1 MVKQKLRLGTVAFSP
16 KGKWNA
22 ETEYK
27 RLNVVHFLAS
37 SYYAKKENVGQT
49 PTLDSEYWGLLVEG
63 GDVVNNPDEEDITT
77 EVVNNEHV
85 LKLADKEYRP
95 ENYSGKGYKRLRKNI
110 QKINLA
116 VTKITVNSAPT
127 KDGEI
132 SVTINNI
139 DTHISLVKD
148 THNTPAIVAQTI
160 SDALVSAHTDYNI
173 EVTENIITL
182 TRKHSGEVASS
193 AFDVADTG
201 VTLVIEDSTKSAKRN
216 ILTPAMINQPNTIYE
231 IRYDFDLN
239 GETINVPEN
248 CTLKFEG
255 GSLSNGTL
263 NLNNS
268 VIQTSQKEIFNNL
281 NINGSIL
288 YFNLSWFKISDYLNS
303 AFYIQQAINVVQ
315 GTGGI
320 LYIPKGIYYLKPSN
334 DLLYHLLITDSIKI
348 EGDKNETILR
358 RVDVNGEEPK
368 KENYNNI
375 QYGNL
380 ISITSNIKKNINV
393 SIKDIVLDGN
403 QNWQHDKFGNLKDKL
418 IRIYNNKNVITN
430 NIIYDNVQ
438 FLNNASEAAYN
449 ECYVDETK
457 TIFTNCKFVNIGG
470 SAGNSGGNDVLYDNC
485 LFESAS
491 IEHSWCGS
499 EHIGLCVIRN
509 CTFHNV
515 YKTTIS
521 SNYQQKVTYDI
532 QKGKTLII
540 ENCNFINDNVKN
552 ILYNII
558 IVESSDNVFIKNNT
572 FTNVSYNGNSRI
584 LYANNAY
591 NYSKFVNFENNNIIN
606 SGFISFEK
614 ISSKT
619 NMIIRNNTFY
629 CSKNNTDIYNINKQY
644 NDNNCYIYNLD
655 IKSNTD
661 TTINIPIFINN
672 KIQLILLSAD
682 NNSTVNIKLK
692 NINNF
697 IKLDKTFTLL
707 KDNIECIASIE
718 QSYSNDNRR
727 TITINS
733 DIDIT
738 LKMIVLESNT
748 IPKNALLDDSTKAY
762 NILINNYAKGDS
774 NNRPT
779 NVNVGTLYKNK
790 ETNKWEIFN
799 GTSWENLDGAALTQ

>member
-1 MVKQKLRLGTVAFSP
+1 MSTKQLYEKTSEGMKEVSPLVVIEDIYARLSDTPLEALVALYNHVKCEWRGTVADTRRTVPLFLRRSGLFITYNNGTKYITEFFSA
-16 KGKWNA
+16 G
-22 ETEYK
+22 
-27 RLNVVHFLAS
+27 VD
-37 SYYAKKENVGQT
+37 Q
-49 PTLDSEYWGLLVEG
+49 
-63 GDVVNNPDEEDITT
+63 ITT
-77 EVVNNEHV
+77 EGWVKDSNWTPVPDEDYISAGVKPGVGSIGYEQLNDNLKQLFREKVNVTNFPDDEDIV
-85 LKLADKEYRP
+85 SVDNMLKLKDREVNAA
-95 ENYSGKGYKRLRKNI
+95 NFQSKGYVILRKN
-110 QKINLA
+110 L
-116 VTKITVNSAPT
+116 
-127 KDGEI
+127 
-132 SVTINNI
+132 
-139 DTHISLVKD
+139 SLV
-148 THNTPAIVAQTI
+148 N
-160 SDALVSAHTDYNI
+160 
-173 EVTENIITL
+173 
-182 TRKHSGEVASS
+182 
-193 AFDVADTG
+193 G
-201 VTLVIEDSTKSAKRN
+201 VVKN
-216 ILTPAMINQPNTIYE
+216 ILTQNMINKPNTIYE

-239 GETINVPEN
+239 GETINIPEN

-255 GSLSNGTL
+255 GSLNNGTL
-263 NLNNS
+263 NFNNS
-268 VIQTSQKEIFNNL
+268 VIKTSQKEIFNTL

-288 YFNLSWFKISDYLNS
+288 YFNLSWFKIADYLNS
-303 AFYIQQAINVVQ
+303 AFYIQQAINVIQ

-358 RVDVNGEEPK
+358 RVDINGKEPK
-368 KENYNNI
+368 EENYNNI

-380 ISITSNIKKNINV
+380 ISITSNIKKNINI
-393 SIKDIVLDGN
+393 SIKNIVLDGN

-418 IRIYNNKNVITN
+418 IRIYNKNVTTN

-485 LFESAS
+485 LFESAG
-491 IEHSWCGS
+491 IEHSWYGS

-509 CTFHNV
+509 CTFHNT
-515 YKTTIS
+515 YKTVIS

-540 ENCNFINDNVKN
+540 ENCNFINDTITN

-572 FTNVSYNGNSRI
+572 FTNVSSNANSRI
-584 LYANNAY
+584 VYANSRY
-591 NYSKFVNFENNNIIN
+591 NHSKFVNFENNNIIN
-606 SGFISFEK
+606 TGFISFEK

-619 NMIIRNNTFY
+619 NMIIRNNIFY
-629 CSKNNTDIYNINKQY
+629 CHKNNSDIYNINKQY
-644 NDNNCYIYNLD
+644 NDNNCYIYDLD

-672 KIQLILLSAD
+672 KIQLISLSAD

-697 IKLDKTFTLL
+697 LKLDKTFTSL
-707 KDNIECIASIE
+707 KDNTEYIASIE
-718 QSYSNDNRR
+718 QSYSNDTRR

-748 IPKNALLDDSTKAY
+748 IPKNALLDDSTKVY

-799 GTSWENLDGAALTQ
+799 GTSWENLNGIELTQ